1 MFTPK
6 RILVPTDF
14 SSFSDKA
21 LKRAVEIAEE
31 KGATIYLLHV
41 IDEHVQQCAADYCID
56 AEIVKQM
63 ERDAKKT
70 SKELLAKQASSATAG
85 KKVEVV
91 YDVQMGY
98 PSEVIVEEQKKKRID
113 LIVIASHGKT
123 GLKKLLLGSVAER
136 VVRGAKCSVI
146 VVK

>member
-31 KGATIYLLHV
+31 KGSTIYLLHV
-41 IDEHVQQCAADYCID
+41 IDQQVQQCAADYCID
-56 AEIVKQM
+56 ATIVKQV
-63 ERDAKKT
+63 EREAIKT
-70 SKELLAKQASSATAG
+70 SRELLAKQATSVTAG

-98 PSEVIVEEQKKKRID
+98 PSEVIVAEQKKKKID

-123 GLKKLLLGSVAER
+123 GLKKLLIGSVAER
-136 VVRGAKCSVI
+136 VIRGAKCSVI

>member
-21 LKRAVEIAEE
+21 LKKAVDIAEE
-31 KGATIYLLHV
+31 KGAKIYLLHV
-41 IDEHVQQCAADYCID
+41 IDERFQQCGADYCID
-56 AEIVKQM
+56 TSLLQQV
-63 ERDAKKT
+63 EREAVKT
-70 SKELLAKQASSATAG
+70 SRERLAKQAAAVTAG
-85 KKVEVV
+85 RKVEVV

-98 PSEVIVEEQKKKRID
+98 PSEVIIDEQRKKKID
-113 LIVIASHGKT
+113 LIVIASQGKK

>member
-21 LKRAVEIAEE
+21 LKKAVEIAAE

-41 IDEHVQQCAADYCID
+41 IDQQVQQCAADYCID
-56 AEIVKQM
+56 ATIVKQM
-63 ERDAKKT
+63 EREAVKT
-70 SKELLAKQASSATAG
+70 SRELLAKQAAAVTAG

-98 PSEVIVEEQKKKRID
+98 PSEVIVDEQKKKKID

>member
-21 LKRAVEIAEE
+21 LKKAVEIAEE
-31 KGATIYLLHV
+31 KGSTIYLLHV
-41 IDEHVQQCAADYCID
+41 IDQQVQQCAADYCID
-56 AEIVKQM
+56 ATIVKQV
-63 ERDAKKT
+63 EREAIKT
-70 SKELLAKQASSATAG
+70 SRELLAKQATSVTAG

-98 PSEVIVEEQKKKRID
+98 PSEVIVAEQKKKKID

-123 GLKKLLLGSVAER
+123 GLKKLLIGSVAER
-136 VVRGAKCSVI
+136 VIRGAKCSVI